1 MATDS
6 QGSRWG
12 SPVLSFKTPDAWPR
26 MIYIDGT
33 TNVRDIGGRRNMDGL
48 MIRQGLFYRGAE
60 FNQTYT
66 VTPKGIEQLKQL
78 GIVCEIDLRNST
90 ENPMPLPM
98 QLKRYF
104 CPTTNEGGGILDY
117 EYGLVSTPGL
127 YRDVFREMAD
137 SRNYPMICHCR
148 LGADRAGTVVAL
160 LEALLG
166 CSEQQMGENYIW
178 TSLSVNGIRD
188 TAFPE
193 WRGVITHLKSFDKQ
207 DSTVQAGAWWMN
219 SLRYG
224 KRSPATNGSRFPQS
238 SWIRRGRFRGLHH
251 DTLPSDTS

>member
-1 MATDS
+1 
-6 QGSRWG
+6 
-12 SPVLSFKTPDAWPR
+12 
-26 MIYIDGT
+26 
-33 TNVRDIGGRRNMDGL
+33 
-48 MIRQGLFYRGAE
+48 
-60 FNQTYT
+60 
-66 VTPKGIEQLKQL
+66 
-78 GIVCEIDLRNST
+78 
-90 ENPMPLPM
+90 M

-207 DSTVQAGAWWMN
+207 DSTVQAGAWYYLLTQGLTVDELIAIRKTFTGDERQPFSAIELDSQGPVSRTSPRYVAKRYFMN
-219 SLRYG
+219 SSPGFIIAG
-224 KRSPATNGSRFPQS
+224 KGIGRLVLFSLSGRKIWEFNRKHSDREQEVTVPPTARGMGIIYRFGETRAP
-238 SWIRRGRFRGLHH
+238 
-251 DTLPSDTS
+251 